1 MEVFVS
7 LRTTLTT
14 FLVGV
19 LLLPEAAWSQ
29 QAAAAKPNPVA
40 ESGSLKIAAVEGE
53 GAINN
58 IRTRAATAPVVEVRD
73 ENNKPAVG
81 AQVIFELPYA
91 GPGGV
96 FSGVMRYQTVKTDEQ
111 GRAAAKGFVPNDEEG
126 RFNIKVTAT
135 MGDRAGGLVIS
146 QTNSRSTAQAK
157 SSRKTLWVVLGVVVV
172 GGIAGG
178 IAATRGGSTAA
189 GPVVNPVAITSGPIT
204 IGGPR

>member
-1 MEVFVS
+1 VS

-111 GRAAAKGFVPNDEEG
+111 GRAAAKGFVPNDEDG

-135 MGDRAGGLVIS
+135 QGNRAGGLVIS
-146 QTNSRSTAQAK
+146 QTNTRGTAAQAK
-157 SSRKTLWVVLGVVVV
+157 NSRKTLWVVLAVVAV

-189 GPVVNPVAITSGPIT
+189 GPVVNPVAITYSPIT
-204 IGGPR
+204 VGGPR